1 MDLTYK
7 LCQSCLRI
15 NKNIDA
21 ISFCPSCD
29 DFLCPTC
36 TAAHRLNKITLSHA
50 YHLVVPPLCESC
62 KRGSLHNS
70 TAAWCTEC
78 SESLCMAC
86 ADAHKR
92 NKFTLQHEVNFS
104 STGYEVYG
112 NKGQGADCKDKFL
125 QPSSSYKKM
134 ALECTDLKNIVDELV
149 QLNEN
154 NYQNLTVQENEVIDA
169 IAEIKQ
175 EIEATVLKLES
186 ELKKDLSS
194 EIDKCKS
201 SYNNQK
207 IELLDIQKSLDD
219 FLQHL
224 ASVENYD
231 FTNNKFGLWGNMI
244 KEFSTIKKRFETRKA
259 KLQCFN
265 ITLANTKIIRIQ
277 KLGSIAVKTEESVCK
292 NNEGQENKQ
301 GQNAECSKGR
311 NTCIPK
317 QHIKLQSLDPKTACT
332 EPKTKTSA
340 GWFPDIKRSSLD
352 RFEQA
357 VHSGRVWKANFQG
370 STVAVKK
377 NVDNNHFSF
386 LKEAHI
392 LKGASHENV
401 IKMIGVSTE
410 QHPVCLVM
418 EYLTEYSLKDML
430 SDEHTSMDTYM
441 KNMTEMTS
449 KIAKG
454 MDFLGTREIIHS
466 DLRAANIL
474 FGSNWN
480 PKVCG
485 FKFAHM
491 TNDHTIDHKRRRTIP
506 PVRWLAQEIIEG
518 EKATTKSDV
527 WSFGILLMEVFGH
540 CKVPYE
546 DLKDPEI
553 FNRIKG
559 DLRHIRPDCCP
570 EAIYD
575 HAIDCWSKDPD
586 NRITFEY
593 ISHFFGDYEIC
604 TEHGYDEVDELDDGD
619 YMNQ

>member
-1 MDLTYK
+1 MEPTNK

-15 NKNIDA
+15 KENIDA
-21 ISFCPSCD
+21 ISICQSCD
-29 DFLCPTC
+29 EFLCPSC
-36 TAAHRLNKITLSHA
+36 TAAHRLNKITLSHT
-50 YHLVVPPLCESC
+50 YQLIVQSLCESC
-62 KRGSLHNS
+62 KRGGMDNS
-70 TAAWCTEC
+70 TVAWCTEC
-78 SESLCMAC
+78 SEPLCMAC

-92 NKFTLQHEVNFS
+92 NKFTLHHEVNFS
-104 STGYEVYG
+104 TTGYEVCG
-112 NKGQGADCKDKFL
+112 NKGHDADHKYKSR
-125 QPSSSYKKM
+125 QPSSSYNEM
-134 ALECTDLKNIVDELV
+134 ACECTDVKKTVSELV
-149 QLNEN
+149 ESIEQ
-154 NYQNLTVQENEVIDA
+154 NYQNLTVQENEVFDA
-169 IAEIKQ
+169 IAEVKR
-175 EIEATVLKLES
+175 EIESRVLLLES

-194 EIDKCKS
+194 EIDKCKKAYS
-201 SYNNQK
+201 TQK
-207 IELLDIQKSLDD
+207 KELLIIQKSLED
-219 FLQHL
+219 FVHHL

-231 FTNNKFGLWGNMI
+231 FANNKFGLGESMI
-244 KEFSTIKKRFETRKA
+244 KELSTIKKKVQATGATLHRFDI
-259 KLQCFN
+259 KL
-265 ITLANTKIIRIQ
+265 TNTKIIRIQ
-277 KLGSIAVKTEESVCK
+277 KLGSIAVKTTESVC
-292 NNEGQENKQ
+292 NHNEGQEKKQ
-301 GQNAECSKGR
+301 GQQTDCNEGR
-311 NTCIPK
+311 NVPR
-317 QHIKLQSLDPKTACT
+317 QHIKSQCSDPKTTCA
-332 EPKTKTSA
+332 EPKIANSA

-352 RFEQA
+352 RFVKA
-357 VHSGRVWKANFQG
+357 VYSGRVWKATFQG

-377 NVDNNHFSF
+377 NVDNNHVSF

-392 LKGASHENV
+392 LKGSSHENV

-410 QHPVCLVM
+410 QHPVSLVM
-418 EYLTEYSLKDML
+418 EYLTEYSLNQIL
-430 SDEHTSMDTYM
+430 LDEHTSMDTSM
-441 KNMTEMTS
+441 RNMTEMTS

-540 CKVPYE
+540 CKIPYE
-546 DLKDPEI
+546 GLKDPEI

-559 DLRHIRPDCCP
+559 DLRHIKPDCCP

-586 NRITFEY
+586 ARITFEY

-604 TEHGYDEVDELDDGD
+604 TEHGYNELDELDDEV

>member
-1 MDLTYK
+1 
-7 LCQSCLRI
+7 
-15 NKNIDA
+15 
-21 ISFCPSCD
+21 
-29 DFLCPTC
+29 
-36 TAAHRLNKITLSHA
+36 
-50 YHLVVPPLCESC
+50 
-62 KRGSLHNS
+62 
-70 TAAWCTEC
+70 
-78 SESLCMAC
+78 MAC

-112 NKGQGADCKDKFL
+112 IKGQGPDCKEKFL
-125 QPSSSYKKM
+125 QTSSWYKEM
-134 ALECTDLKNIVDELV
+134 AHECTEVKNTVHELV
-149 QLNEN
+149 ELNEH
-154 NYQNLTVQENEVIDA
+154 NYQNLTVQENKVIEA
-169 IAEIKQ
+169 IAEVKQ
-175 EIEATVLKLES
+175 EIECTVLKLES
-186 ELKKDLSS
+186 ELKGKLLS
-194 EIDKCKS
+194 EIDICKV
-201 SYNNQK
+201 SYNIQK
-207 IELLDIQKSLDD
+207 IELLDIQKSLDE
-219 FLQHL
+219 FLQNL

-231 FTNNKFGLWGNMI
+231 FKNNKFGLRGNMI
-244 KEFSTIKKRFETRKA
+244 KELSTIKKRFETTKA
-259 KLQCFN
+259 KLQQFD
-265 ITLANTKIIRIQ
+265 IKLANTKIIRIQ
-277 KLGSIAVKTEESVCK
+277 KLGSIAVKTEEIVCK
-292 NNEGQENKQ
+292 HKEGQENEH
-301 GQNAECSKGR
+301 GQNAECNKGI
-311 NTCIPK
+311 NIPK
-317 QHIKLQSLDPKTACT
+317 QHIKSQYLDPKTACA

-340 GWFPDIKRSSLD
+340 GWFPDIKKSSLD
-352 RFEQA
+352 RFEKA
-357 VHSGRVWKANFQG
+357 VYSGRVWKATFQG
-370 STVAVKK
+370 TTVAVKK
-377 NVDNNHFSF
+377 NVDNNHVSF

-401 IKMIGVSTE
+401 IKMIGVCTE
-410 QHPVCLVM
+410 QHPVSLVM
-418 EYLTEYSLKDML
+418 EYLTEYSLKQIL
-430 SDEHTSMDTYM
+430 LDEHTSMDTSM
-441 KNMTEMTS
+441 KNMTKMTS

-518 EKATTKSDV
+518 KKATTKSDV

-540 CKVPYE
+540 CKIPYE
-546 DLKDPEI
+546 DLKDRDI

-559 DLRHIRPDCCP
+559 DLRHIKPDCCP

-586 NRITFEY
+586 ARITFEY

-604 TEHGYDEVDELDDGD
+604 TEHGYNEVDELDDEV

>member
-1 MDLTYK
+1 MDQTCK

-29 DFLCPTC
+29 EFLCPSC
-36 TAAHRLNKITLSHA
+36 TAAHRLNKITLTHA
-50 YHLVVPPLCESC
+50 YNLVVPQLCESC
-62 KRGSLHNS
+62 KRGNLHNS

-78 SESLCMAC
+78 SEPLCVAC

-92 NKFTLQHEVNFS
+92 NKFTLQHEVILS
-104 STGYEVYG
+104 STGYEVCW
-112 NKGQGADCKDKFL
+112 NKAQSPDCNEKFP
-125 QPSSSYKKM
+125 QRSSWYKEM
-134 ALECTDLKNIVDELV
+134 VHECTDVKNKIHELV
-149 QLNEN
+149 ELTEHNNLN
-154 NYQNLTVQENEVIDA
+154 LKVQENEVVDA
-169 IAEIKQ
+169 IAEVRQ
-175 EIEATVLKLES
+175 EIECTVLKLES
-186 ELKKDLSS
+186 DLKGTLSS
-194 EIDKCKS
+194 EIDKCKG
-201 SYNNQK
+201 SYDTQK
-207 IELLDIQKSLDD
+207 RELLDIQKSLDE

-231 FTNNKFGLWGNMI
+231 FANNKFGLRGNMI
-244 KEFSTIKKRFETRKA
+244 KELSTIKKRFETTNA
-259 KLQCFN
+259 KMQKFY
-265 ITLANTKIIRIQ
+265 IKLANTKIIRIQ
-277 KLGSIAVKTEESVCK
+277 KLGSITVKTEDNVLMH
-292 NNEGQENKQ
+292 NEGEEQDHK
-301 GQNAECSKGR
+301 QNAERIKEK
-311 NTCIPK
+311 NIPK
-317 QHIKLQSLDPKTACT
+317 ERIKSHCLDPKSALT
-332 EPKTKTSA
+332 EPKTKTST

-352 RFEQA
+352 RFEKT
-357 VHSGRVWKANFQG
+357 VYSGRVWKATFQG
-370 STVAVKK
+370 STIAVKK
-377 NVDNNHFSF
+377 NVDNNPLSF

-392 LKGASHENV
+392 LKGTSHENV

-410 QHPVCLVM
+410 HHPVSLVM
-418 EYLTEYSLKDML
+418 EYLTEYTLKQILLD
-430 SDEHTSMDTYM
+430 DHTSMDTSM

-466 DLRAANIL
+466 DLRADNIL
-474 FGSNWN
+474 FGSNWT

-491 TNDHTIDHKRRRTIP
+491 TNDHTIDPKRRRTIP

-540 CKVPYE
+540 CQIPYE
-546 DLKDPEI
+546 DLKDPEV
-553 FNRIKG
+553 FNRIKR

-586 NRITFEY
+586 SRITFEY

-604 TEHGYDEVDELDDGD
+604 TEHGYDEVDDLEDDD